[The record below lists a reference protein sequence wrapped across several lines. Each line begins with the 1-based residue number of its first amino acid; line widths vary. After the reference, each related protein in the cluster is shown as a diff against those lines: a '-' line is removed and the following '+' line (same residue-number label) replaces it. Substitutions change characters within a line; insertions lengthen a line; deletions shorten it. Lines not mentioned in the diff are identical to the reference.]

1 MTTKRAKPAVVYS
14 YESIADKH
22 LKDREVAFLYL
33 RDALHDDGL
42 EGFMDALRDVIRAQG
57 NISDV
62 ARTIGLTRPA
72 IYKILAKET
81 NPSFET
87 TKKLLGLLG
96 GRLSLEKEASPR
108 RRLAIRPGTT
118 HRSRIAA

>member
-1 MTTKRAKPAVVYS
+1 VVYS

-57 NISDV
+57 NISSV
-62 ARTIGLTRPA
+62 SRTIGLTRPA

-87 TKKLLGLLG
+87 TEKLLGLLG
-96 GRLSLEKEASPR
+96 GRLSLEKGTPVP
-108 RRLAIRPGTT
+108 RRLAIRPGTA
-118 HRSRIAA
+118 HRNRIAA